1 MLIKMSVKRKRYLS
15 LTIVFALAIFLP
27 GTWWILSDQIEPG
40 ERRVAAGSAPAG
52 MERPGFIERA
62 TPGPV
67 EPVVVD
73 LWTIAPGQLD
83 PNNKYHRW
91 LRGNVDF
98 SKRNRIVSADKIKSL
113 RVRPESS

>member
-1 MLIKMSVKRKRYLS
+1 MVSANLEVIWDMLVKMSIERKRYLS
-15 LTIVFALAIFLP
+15 LAILFALTIFLP

-40 ERRVAAGSAPAG
+40 ERKVAAGSAPAG

-83 PNNKYHRW
+83 PNNKYHSW
-91 LRGNVDF
+91 
-98 SKRNRIVSADKIKSL
+98 L
-113 RVRPESS
+113 RVRLEMS